1 LEEDK
6 MSHLEPT
13 LINPTG
19 LADPTD
25 KGFSHLAI
33 VPPGAKTVYISGQF
47 GADVT
52 GRIVS
57 DDYAGQLR
65 QSFRNLRIAIEAA
78 GAVPQSVAKLT
89 ILIVNHSDDK
99 LPPLREELKALFG
112 AHRPTITL
120 MPVPRLAQSSM
131 LFEIEAVAI
140 VP

>member
-1 LEEDK
+1 MEEEIVNRT
-6 MSHLEPT
+6 EPT
-13 LINPTG
+13 LINPAG
-19 LADPTD
+19 LADPSD

-33 VPPGAKTVYISGQF
+33 VPAGAKTVLISGQF
-47 GADVT
+47 GADMT
-52 GRIVS
+52 GRMVS

-112 AHRPTITL
+112 SHRPAITL
-120 MPVPRLAQSSM
+120 MPVPRLAQSAM

-140 VP
+140 VA

>member
-1 LEEDK
+1 
-6 MSHLEPT
+6 MSRPEPT
-13 LINPTG
+13 PIIPAG

-25 KGFSHLAI
+25 KGFSYLAI
-33 VPPGAKTVYISGQF
+33 VPAGAKTVYISGQF

-65 QSFRNLRIAIEAA
+65 QSFRNLRIAIEGA

-99 LPPLREELKALFG
+99 MPPPREELKALFG
-112 AHRPTITL
+112 THRPAITL
-120 MPVPRLAQSSM
+120 MPVPCLARSSM

>member
-1 LEEDK
+1 

-13 LINPTG
+13 LINPAG
-19 LADPTD
+19 LADQTA
-25 KGFSHLAI
+25 KGFSQLAI
-33 VPPGAKTVYISGQF
+33 IPTGAKTVYTSGQF

-65 QSFRNLRIAIEAA
+65 QSFSNLRIAIEAA

-99 LPPLREELKALFG
+99 LPALREELKTLFG
-112 AHRPTITL
+112 THRPTITL

-131 LFEIEAVAI
+131 PFEIEALAI